1 MEGERVATLTL
12 DDFKADIYSLSIP
25 GEFKVIYSAPGG
37 KTLEEAPL
45 TGISSYKQR
54 EPEIMAR
61 LRQLSKGAKAAANP
75 DRGDPGEY

>member
-1 MEGERVATLTL
+1 MEGELVATLTL

-25 GEFKVIYSAPGG
+25 GEFKVIYSAPDG
-37 KTLEEAPL
+37 KILEKSPL

-61 LRQLSKGAKAAANP
+61 LKQLSKGAKPASVP